1 MNQTDYKL
9 ITRLLIEIPQT
20 KLTRPPSR
28 PCNSKR
34 SLRLHILRCNAP
46 YATVHKEEENRL
58 YEIMLDLNRYETVPV
73 LVCSNLK
80 FK

>member
-9 ITRLLIEIPQT
+9 ITRLLNEIPQT

-46 YATVHKEEENRL
+46 YATEENRL
-58 YEIMLDLNRYETVPV
+58 YEIMLDLKRYETVPV

>member
-9 ITRLLIEIPQT
+9 ITRLLNEIPQT

-46 YATVHKEEENRL
+46 YATVNKEEENRL
-58 YEIMLDLNRYETVPV
+58 
-73 LVCSNLK
+73 
-80 FK
+80 